1 MRRDA
6 ADNRNR
12 LVAAAEEVFA
22 RHGTAATLD
31 DVARAAGIG
40 PATLYRHFADKDAL
54 VREVLAVFF
63 GRLVLVAEHAQHA
76 PPDRCI
82 DVFLHTVGAELAQK
96 SGLSAYVWGDL
107 APRELVDDLRQRSA
121 ALLSRA
127 QLAGAIRDDV
137 TTMDVTATVWALR
150 GIVQSGGGDDVWRRH
165 LDTVLRGMRA

>member
-1 MRRDA
+1 M
-6 ADNRNR
+6 
-12 LVAAAEEVFA
+12 
-22 RHGTAATLD
+22 
-31 DVARAAGIG
+31 
-40 PATLYRHFADKDAL
+40 
-54 VREVLAVFF
+54 
-63 GRLVLVAEHAQHA
+63 
-76 PPDRCI
+76 
-82 DVFLHTVGAELAQK
+82 FLHTVGAELAQK

-137 TTMDVTATVWALR
+137 TTVDVTATVWALR